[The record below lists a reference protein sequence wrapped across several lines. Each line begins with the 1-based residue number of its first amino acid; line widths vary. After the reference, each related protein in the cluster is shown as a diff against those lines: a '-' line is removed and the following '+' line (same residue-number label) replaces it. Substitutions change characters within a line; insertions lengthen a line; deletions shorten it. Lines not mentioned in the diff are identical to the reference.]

1 MITVKEEAEK
11 FKEQAEKDWE
21 TILLARA
28 KELAP
33 GKNYNTSFA
42 LVHFGPSL
50 CHATLRSRDRER
62 VRNGLALL
70 LLLLLLLLFK
80 VNFARSYKNRLI
92 PLKRTIEQR
101 TESSPWLEH
110 INSCQ
115 TMTANS
121 MTISDLLR
129 LFSAHLSLA

>member
-33 GKNYNTSFA
+33 GKNYNKSFT

-50 CHATLRSRDRER
+50 CHATLRSRDRE
-62 VRNGLALL
+62 
-70 LLLLLLLLFK
+70 K
-80 VNFARSYKNRLI
+80 VQYKWTSFAVI
-92 PLKRTIEQR
+92 VVVV
-101 TESSPWLEH
+101 
-110 INSCQ
+110 
-115 TMTANS
+115 A
-121 MTISDLLR
+121 
-129 LFSAHLSLA
+129 AAVV

>member
-70 LLLLLLLLFK
+70 LLLLLLLLMLLFK
-80 VNFARSYKNRLI
+80 ANFARSYVNRLI

-101 TESSPWLEH
+101 TESSP
-110 INSCQ
+110 
-115 TMTANS
+115 
-121 MTISDLLR
+121 
-129 LFSAHLSLA
+129 

>member
-33 GKNYNTSFA
+33 GKNWNTSFTPA
-42 LVHFGPSL
+42 QFWPSL

-62 VRNGLALL
+62 
-70 LLLLLLLLFK
+70 
-80 VNFARSYKNRLI
+80 
-92 PLKRTIEQR
+92 
-101 TESSPWLEH
+101 EH
-110 INSCQ
+110 
-115 TMTANS
+115 
-121 MTISDLLR
+121 
-129 LFSAHLSLA
+129 